1 MRNLLPALVA
11 AFLVAAPAAVSAQQ
25 LSPAVIVLVD
35 LDRVVNES
43 AAGKAAATELQARA
57 NALNTRRNTLAT
69 QLQADVQAIQQGQ
82 QNNTLVGAQL
92 EQRLKAFQ
100 EKEEAANQEL
110 ARGQEELGRAQN
122 YVVQQIN
129 NAAQPIITQIMRE
142 RGAQIALNERA
153 TLQHSNALNVTND
166 VIARLNSALPKVST
180 TPPPPQQQPQ
190 QPRP

>member
-1 MRNLLPALVA
+1 MRHMLHGLVA
-11 AFLVAAPAAVSAQQ
+11 ALLLAAPATVSAQQ

-43 AAGKAAATELQARA
+43 AAGKQAATELQTRA
-57 NALNTRRNTLAT
+57 NALNTRRNALAT

-100 EKEEAANQEL
+100 DKEEAANQEL

-122 YVVQQIN
+122 FVVQQIN

-142 RGAQIALNERA
+142 KGAQIALNERA

-166 VIARLNSALPKVST
+166 VIARLNAQLPKVST
-180 TPPPPQQQPQ
+180 TPPPPQQP
-190 QPRP
+190 QPRQ